1 MDLSLLVTIA
11 LIFLATSLVG
21 FVRSRIA
28 DRCLRSF
35 HGFQVTLLRTDGR
48 QVWGRMDL
56 SPGGIEFAFPEREGD
71 DPRLKTT
78 YLLYRGEYGLI
89 QSIHRYA
96 DRLTDAERRR
106 RDADIAK
113 SFQPGPLRRAGR
125 RLRNFLGSA
134 TDSLREVLAL
144 VLGRVQKTQERFV
157 AAEGA
162 DALTKLGG
170 NVLREVSTTHDPLLE
185 RQVGRQVVLE
195 VVEGEEIHEHVGIFK
210 EYSADFLHLLDVQYP
225 QERVLEVTAER
236 AGEYGRV
243 SASREGDT
251 LHVSNRGP
259 RPVLVLAMETA
270 AGERSID
277 ALVDPEAMI
286 RLPLEGA
293 ADKVRLRIQTVSEL
307 DMIVP
312 RSRAAVRNRAEDRTA
327 AAAESVWDVVFDLGL
342 ALRGDAA
349 WEERLRRR
357 LEEVPDDAAAA
368 AELGALALKQQDFAA
383 AGRWLRAA
391 YNGRERLPDGGRRVR
406 MQLRE
411 LARRLAQ
418 RGHEVA
424 ADATPA

>member
-293 ADKVRLRIQTVSEL
+293 ADRVRLRIQTVSEL

-349 WEERLRRR
+349 REERLRRR